1 MPGKSAE
8 ITTNRK
14 ALRDYHI
21 LEKQEAGIELRGT
34 EVKSIRAGLV
44 NLMGAFARI
53 ENGEVFLYG
62 MDIAP
67 YNRASHEQHDPK
79 RTRKLL
85 LHRNE
90 ILKLY
95 NDVTIKGRALVPLRL
110 YWKAGKVK
118 LELATGK
125 GKDQSDKREDL
136 KKRAVDMDLRRELS
150 TRR

>member
-1 MPGKSAE
+1 MAGKSAE

-21 LEKQEAGIELRGT
+21 LHKLEAGIELRGT

-44 NLMGAFARI
+44 NLIGAFARI

-67 YNRASHEQHDPK
+67 YDRASHEQHVPM
-79 RTRKLL
+79 RERRLL
-85 LHRNE
+85 LHKRE

-95 NDVTIKGRALVPLRL
+95 NDVTLKGQALVPLRL
-110 YWKAGKVK
+110 YWKAGRVKV
-118 LELATGK
+118 ELATGK
-125 GKDQSDKREDL
+125 GKDKADKREDL
-136 KKRAVDMDLRRELS
+136 KKRAVVMDLRREIS
-150 TRR
+150 SRR